1 MSGMAGKSVRWIGW
15 IALGILLSLAL
26 AIPAAAQALDAGSTD
41 RYWESPVPKAV
52 QESTQSKRILKVWIT
67 PKKATVM
74 KGSLY
79 ALPSTVYYSYRNE
92 DDANGFT
99 ITSPKESVARVVE
112 IGGKPYAY
120 AVGVGKVKLAYTLY
134 AYNGTS
140 KKCSFTLTVKAPKVT
155 GLSLSPASAGLKV
168 GESLTL
174 SPVVTPANADQ
185 RVRYKSSNVKI
196 ASVNDS
202 GVVTGISQ
210 GTATITVTSWDK
222 KKKATCTVV
231 VQDTVAQ
238 RGIAI
243 VECSGTN
250 GTYTSPDQIVGEALA
265 ANANLNGMAGLFKKQ
280 GIVAS
285 TLKNP
290 ASKEAAKQAIRSALA
305 GADSDDVSYVY
316 LHGHGGVLYDQHYIA
331 LSPNCTSAGSM
342 LSASELRSLLDG
354 IPGTKVV
361 ILESCYSGS
370 VIGKGEDT
378 FAQGFVDEFTAGGAM
393 SKSGELA
400 GSNYYV
406 MCSTVGSAESWNFYN
421 YKMLGK
427 KKFTGS
433 VFTYGLAKGAG
444 WDIVS
449 DKGVTAAADTNK
461 DKLVTLAELSLYSQ
475 NIVNQGIQTYC
486 ANEGRY
492 FTQRIAVYPA
502 NSAYPVFKG

>member
-1 MSGMAGKSVRWIGW
+1 M
-15 IALGILLSLAL
+15 
-26 AIPAAAQALDAGSTD
+26 
-41 RYWESPVPKAV
+41 
-52 QESTQSKRILKVWIT
+52 
-67 PKKATVM
+67 
-74 KGSLY
+74 
-79 ALPSTVYYSYRNE
+79 
-92 DDANGFT
+92 
-99 ITSPKESVARVVE
+99 
-112 IGGKPYAY
+112 
-120 AVGVGKVKLAYTLY
+120 
-134 AYNGTS
+134 
-140 KKCSFTLTVKAPKVT
+140 
-155 GLSLSPASAGLKV
+155 
-168 GESLTL
+168 
-174 SPVVTPANADQ
+174 
-185 RVRYKSSNVKI
+185 
-196 ASVNDS
+196 
-202 GVVTGISQ
+202 
-210 GTATITVTSWDK
+210 
-222 KKKATCTVV
+222 
-231 VQDTVAQ
+231 
-238 RGIAI
+238 
-243 VECSGTN
+243 
-250 GTYTSPDQIVGEALA
+250 
-265 ANANLNGMAGLFKKQ
+265 
-280 GIVAS
+280 
-285 TLKNP
+285 
-290 ASKEAAKQAIRSALA
+290 
-305 GADSDDVSYVY
+305 SYVY